1 MSALGPD
8 TSRDNEIALALQDS
22 IDQAAAGT
30 AAGGEGTYAVLP
42 PEMGTSPKAAAA
54 AAPIAPASH
63 TTVEVGAPDTAA
75 PRDLAMLRTVA
86 RTAIVTYAVWWLYSV
101 LARAWWFLLDFAF
114 VFVPLGWLGVATRN
128 SKYVLWF
135 SYFLGA
141 DVLFQLL
148 FIFTYGYEFTGLGM
162 LVCLALAALQLVAAY
177 YVRNYSKAL

>member
-1 MSALGPD
+1 MSALAHD
-8 TSRDNEIALALQDS
+8 TSRDDEIALALQES
-22 IDQAAAGT
+22 IDQAAAGA

-42 PEMGTSPKAAAA
+42 PELGGSPVAAA
-54 AAPIAPASH
+54 AAPAAAAASRP
-63 TTVEVGAPDTAA
+63 TVEVGATETE

-86 RTAIVTYAVWWLYSV
+86 RTAIVVYAVWWLFSV

-114 VFVPLGWLGVATRN
+114 VFVPLGWHGVATSN
-128 SKYVLWF
+128 SRFVRWF

-141 DVLFQLL
+141 DVFFQLL